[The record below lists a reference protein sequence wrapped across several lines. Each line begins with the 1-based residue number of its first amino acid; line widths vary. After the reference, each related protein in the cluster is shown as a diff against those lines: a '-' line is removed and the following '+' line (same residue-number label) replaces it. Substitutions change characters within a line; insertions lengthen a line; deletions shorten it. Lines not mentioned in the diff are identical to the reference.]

1 MKHKAGW
8 IWYASGKHP
17 AAKDFFE
24 IGARDPLLQAFANWV
39 AGGFRQWANQTERKS
54 AQNSWRFWTRS
65 THKQQLI
72 CGISRDSC
80 DSFGRAFPLVVVGC
94 GYLKKWQA
102 HWELLPLV
110 LDKTW
115 QQMEYL
121 ATKRLSDF
129 SHLEEEVRRLPY
141 PTENWAGID
150 QDRQSATRSNAE
162 LGGSAP
168 EAPFPQHP
176 FSDRSDPLVG
186 MMPFVNVSQND
197 QPLQLCELHATIK
210 RRAKQLPNAV
220 FMGGIPEKSCLV
232 TFNRPLRSEDFS
244 ILWSS
249 YPAVSPKSEVE
260 SSALGDEASS

>member
-1 MKHKAGW
+1 MLGSVKHKAGW

-80 DSFGRAFPLVVVGC
+80 DSFGRSFPLVVVGC

-121 ATKRLSDF
+121 ATKRLYDF
-129 SHLEEEVRRLPY
+129 SHLEEEVRLLPY
-141 PTENWAGID
+141 PTENWA
-150 QDRQSATRSNAE
+150 SLS
-162 LGGSAP
+162 GSMT
-168 EAPFPQHP
+168 EAPAPPQP
-176 FSDRSDPLVG
+176 RIDRSDPLVG
-186 MMPFVNVSQND
+186 MMPLINVAQNEL
-197 QPLQLCELHATIK
+197 PGHLCMMHATLKK
-210 RRAKQLPNAV
+210 RSKQPPNAV

-244 ILWSS
+244 TLWSS
-249 YPAVSPKSEVE
+249 CPAVSPVS
-260 SSALGDEASS
+260 G